1 MNEDKETGSYEE
13 TKRDTSNRLELA
25 VASPSPESK
34 QIKRPLQIT
43 HSIWHRM
50 GNDSQLPTGA
60 CVVCV
65 LVCEFAIVCVIKRPE
80 SGHDF
85 LLRFFHRADSVDIAL
100 VLSVFR
106 ALQSDSHKRDFRS
119 LHCYIWLLFVN
130 LNASQVTDG

>member
-1 MNEDKETGSYEE
+1 
-13 TKRDTSNRLELA
+13 
-25 VASPSPESK
+25 
-34 QIKRPLQIT
+34 
-43 HSIWHRM
+43 M
-50 GNDSQLPTGA
+50 GNDSQLPAGA

-85 LLRFFHRADSVDIAL
+85 LLCFFHRADSVDIAL

-106 ALQSDSHKRDFRS
+106 AVQSDSHKRNFRS